1 VNKKGQGPIPS
12 LNGTFPGSPKKGRA
26 NHMENEARGA

>member
-12 LNGTFPGSPKKGRA
+12 LNGTFPGSPKSNSRFNNIEG
-26 NHMENEARGA
+26 ENTA